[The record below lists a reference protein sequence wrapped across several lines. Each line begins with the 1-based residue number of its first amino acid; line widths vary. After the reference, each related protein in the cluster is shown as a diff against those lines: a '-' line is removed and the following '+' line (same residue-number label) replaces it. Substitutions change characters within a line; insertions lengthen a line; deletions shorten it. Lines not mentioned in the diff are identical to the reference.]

1 VPDRTDSGTPAK
13 ATSDG
18 IAKAAVG
25 VLEAGLTFLESLG
38 SGDATRHSDG
48 LDGAVTPFPFSALFH
63 RDRQTNRT
71 PVDSAASFCHQG
83 AVGTGTRRLGERVT
97 NATLTCTVQAA
108 RLKPT
113 AEE

>member
-71 PVDSAASFCHQG
+71 LLSIPLPAS
-83 AVGTGTRRLGERVT
+83 VTKERLGRALAGLVSALQT
-97 NATLTCTVQAA
+97 P
-108 RLKPT
+108 R
-113 AEE
+113 